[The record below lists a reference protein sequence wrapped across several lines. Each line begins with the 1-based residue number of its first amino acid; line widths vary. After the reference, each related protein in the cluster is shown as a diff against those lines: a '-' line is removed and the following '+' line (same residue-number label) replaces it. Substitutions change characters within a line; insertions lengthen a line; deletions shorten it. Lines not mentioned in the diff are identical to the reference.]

1 MPVPTDYTYINAV
14 NGQKNPSTIH
24 TSNVGLT
31 AFFERYL
38 IDDFLGQW
46 EVELPETWAYNYTMY
61 TLVYFGFFSVINTDK
76 FGVIPQHCN
85 LYGFD
90 VMYQPTTAQIIN
102 PLIPNA
108 INARI
113 HKDCELI
120 KLLPDFGGIYDLIQF
135 YAEKMA
141 LISEGIDI
149 NILNTKLA
157 YIFSA
162 SNKSAAESF
171 KKTIDMVTSGEA
183 AVAVGKELFTE
194 DGTPMWTT
202 FSQNL
207 EQNYIASQQIEDLKK
222 LKLMFDT
229 DVGIPNT
236 NTEKKER
243 LTDDEVNSN
252 NVETQTKIALMA
264 DSLKD
269 SAKRVNKMFGTNIS
283 FNLKFKE
290 SRGGGDNVTGE
301 PVINSRNVQLR

>member
-1 MPVPTDYTYINAV
+1 MGVPVDYTYINAV

-24 TSNVGLT
+24 TQNIALT
-31 AFFERYL
+31 KFFERYL

-46 EVELPETWAYNYTMY
+46 EVKLPETWAYNYTMY
-61 TLVYFGFFSVINTDK
+61 TLVYFGFLAVINTDK

-108 INARI
+108 IDARI
-113 HKDCELI
+113 HRDTELI
-120 KLLPDFGGIYDLIQF
+120 KLFPDFGGIYDLIQF

-141 LISEGIDI
+141 LLSEGIDVNII
-149 NILNTKLA
+149 NSKLS
-157 YIFSA
+157 YIIGVDS
-162 SNKSAAESF
+162 KSIAETF
-171 KKTIDMVTSGEA
+171 KKMIDKVTSGEA
-183 AVAVGKELFTE
+183 CVGTGKELFSE
-194 DGTPMWTT
+194 DGTPMWNT
-202 FSQNL
+202 FAQNL
-207 EQNYIASQQIEDLKK
+207 KQNYIASQQLEDLKK

-229 DVGIPNT
+229 DVGIPNA

-252 NVETQTKIALMA
+252 NVETQTKIELIA
-264 DSLKD
+264 DSLEE

-283 FNLKFKE
+283 FKLKFKE
-290 SRGGGDNVTGE
+290 SRGGGANVEGKPT
-301 PVINSRNVQLR
+301 INSGNV

>member
-1 MPVPTDYTYINAV
+1 MGIPVDYTYINAV

-24 TSNVGLT
+24 TQNIALT
-31 AFFERYL
+31 KFFERYL

-46 EVELPETWAYNYTMY
+46 EVKLPETWAYNYTMY
-61 TLVYFGFFSVINTDK
+61 TLVYFGFLAVINTDK

-108 INARI
+108 IDARI
-113 HKDCELI
+113 HRDTELI
-120 KLLPDFGGIYDLIQF
+120 KLFPDFGGIYDLIQF

-141 LISEGIDI
+141 LLSEGIDVNII
-149 NILNTKLA
+149 NSKLS
-157 YIFSA
+157 YIIGVD
-162 SNKSAAESF
+162 NKSSAETF
-171 KKTIDMVTSGEA
+171 KKTIDRVTSGEA
-183 AVAVGKELFTE
+183 CVVTGKELFSE

-202 FSQNL
+202 FAQNL
-207 EQNYIASQQIEDLKK
+207 TQNYIASQQIEDLKK

-229 DVGIPNT
+229 DVGIPNA

-252 NVETQTKIALMA
+252 NIETQTKIELIA
-264 DSLKD
+264 DSLKE
-269 SAKRVNKMFGTNIS
+269 SAERVNKMFGTNIS
-283 FNLKFKE
+283 FKLKFKE
-290 SRGGGDNVTGE
+290 SRGGVGNVEGKPT
-301 PVINSRNVQLR
+301 VNSRNV

>member
-1 MPVPTDYTYINAV
+1 MGVPVDYTYINAV

-24 TSNVGLT
+24 TQNIALT
-31 AFFERYL
+31 KFFERYL

-46 EVELPETWAYNYTMY
+46 EVKLPETWAYNYTMY
-61 TLVYFGFFSVINTDK
+61 TLVYFGFLAVINTDK

-108 INARI
+108 IDARI
-113 HKDCELI
+113 HRDTELI
-120 KLLPDFGGIYDLIQF
+120 KLFPDFGGIYDLIQF

-141 LISEGIDI
+141 LLSEGIDVNII
-149 NILNTKLA
+149 NSKLS
-157 YIFSA
+157 YIIGVDSKSSA
-162 SNKSAAESF
+162 ETF
-171 KKTIDMVTSGEA
+171 KKTIDKVTSGEA
-183 AVAVGKELFTE
+183 CVVTGKELFSE
-194 DGTPMWTT
+194 DGTPMWNT
-202 FSQNL
+202 FAQNL
-207 EQNYIASQQIEDLKK
+207 KQNYIASQQLEDLKK

-229 DVGIPNT
+229 DVGIPNA

-252 NVETQTKIALMA
+252 NVETQTKIELIA
-264 DSLKD
+264 DSLEE

-283 FNLKFKE
+283 FKLKFKE
-290 SRGGGDNVTGE
+290 SRGGIANVEGK
-301 PVINSRNVQLR
+301 PIINSGNV

>member
-1 MPVPTDYTYINAV
+1 MGVPVDYTYINAV

-24 TSNVGLT
+24 TQNIGLT
-31 AFFERYL
+31 KFFERYL

-46 EVELPETWAYNYTMY
+46 EVKLPETWAYNYTMY
-61 TLVYFGFFSVINTDK
+61 SLVYFGFIAVINTDK

-85 LYGFD
+85 LYGYD

-108 INARI
+108 IVARI
-113 HKDCELI
+113 HRDTELI
-120 KLLPDFGGIYDLIQF
+120 KLFPDFGGIYDLIQF

-141 LISEGIDI
+141 LLSEGIDVNII
-149 NILNTKLA
+149 NSKLS
-157 YIFSA
+157 YIIGVD
-162 SNKSAAESF
+162 NKSSAETF
-171 KKTIDMVTSGEA
+171 KKTIDKVTSGEA
-183 AVAVGKELFTE
+183 CVVTGKELFSE

-202 FSQNL
+202 FAQNL
-207 EQNYIASQQIEDLKK
+207 TQNYIASQQIEDLKK

-229 DVGIPNT
+229 DVGIPNA

-252 NVETQTKIALMA
+252 NVETQTKIELIA
-264 DSLKD
+264 DSLEE

-283 FNLKFKE
+283 FKLKFKE
-290 SRGGGDNVTGE
+290 SRGGVTNVEGKSI
-301 PVINSRNVQLR
+301 INSGNV

>member
-1 MPVPTDYTYINAV
+1 MEIPVDYTYINAV

-24 TSNVGLT
+24 TQNIGLT
-31 AFFERYL
+31 KFFERYL

-46 EVELPETWAYNYTMY
+46 EVRLPETWAYNYTMY
-61 TLVYFGFFSVINTDK
+61 SLVYFGFIAVINTDK

-85 LYGFD
+85 LYGYD

-108 INARI
+108 IDARI
-113 HKDCELI
+113 HRDTELI
-120 KLLPDFGGIYDLIQF
+120 KLFPDFGGIYDLIQF

-141 LISEGIDI
+141 LLSEGIDVNII
-149 NILNTKLA
+149 NSKLS
-157 YIFSA
+157 YIIGVDNKASA
-162 SNKSAAESF
+162 ETF
-171 KKTIDMVTSGEA
+171 KKTIDKVTSGEA
-183 AVAVGKELFTE
+183 CVVTGKELFSE
-194 DGTPMWTT
+194 DGTPMWNT
-202 FSQNL
+202 FAQNL
-207 EQNYIASQQIEDLKK
+207 KQNYIASQQLEDLKK

-252 NVETQTKIALMA
+252 NVETQTKIELIA
-264 DSLKD
+264 DSLEE

-283 FNLKFKE
+283 FKLKFKE
-290 SRGGGDNVTGE
+290 SRGGAANVEGK
-301 PVINSRNVQLR
+301 PIINSRDV

>member
-1 MPVPTDYTYINAV
+1 MGIPVDYTYINAV

-24 TSNVGLT
+24 TQNIALT
-31 AFFERYL
+31 KFFERYL

-46 EVELPETWAYNYTMY
+46 EVKLPETWAYNYTMY
-61 TLVYFGFFSVINTDK
+61 TLVYFGFLAVINTDK

-108 INARI
+108 IDARI
-113 HKDCELI
+113 HRDTELI
-120 KLLPDFGGIYDLIQF
+120 KLFPDFGGIYDLIQF

-141 LISEGIDI
+141 LLSEGIDVNII
-149 NILNTKLA
+149 NSKLS
-157 YIFSA
+157 YIIGVD
-162 SNKSAAESF
+162 NKSSAETF
-171 KKTIDMVTSGEA
+171 KKTIDKVTSGEA
-183 AVAVGKELFTE
+183 CVVTGKELFSE

-202 FSQNL
+202 FAQNL
-207 EQNYIASQQIEDLKK
+207 TQNYITSQQIEDLKK

-229 DVGIPNT
+229 DIGIPNA

-252 NVETQTKIALMA
+252 NIETQTKIELIAN
-264 DSLKD
+264 SLKE
-269 SAKRVNKMFGTNIS
+269 SAERVNKMFGTNIS
-283 FNLKFKE
+283 FKLKFKE
-290 SRGGGDNVTGE
+290 SRGGVGNVEGKPT
-301 PVINSRNVQLR
+301 VNSGNV

>member
-1 MPVPTDYTYINAV
+1 MGIPVDYTYINAA

-24 TSNVGLT
+24 TQNIALT
-31 AFFERYL
+31 KFFERYL

-46 EVELPETWAYNYTMY
+46 EVKLPETWAYNYTMY
-61 TLVYFGFFSVINTDK
+61 TLVYFGFLAVINTDK

-108 INARI
+108 IDARI
-113 HKDCELI
+113 HRDTELI
-120 KLLPDFGGIYDLIQF
+120 KLFPDFGGIYDLIQF

-141 LISEGIDI
+141 LLSEGIDVNII
-149 NILNTKLA
+149 NSKLS
-157 YIFSA
+157 YIIGVDSKSSA
-162 SNKSAAESF
+162 ETF
-171 KKTIDMVTSGEA
+171 KKTIDKVTSGEA
-183 AVAVGKELFTE
+183 CVVTGKELFSE
-194 DGTPMWTT
+194 DGTPMWNT
-202 FSQNL
+202 FAQNL
-207 EQNYIASQQIEDLKK
+207 KQNYIASQQLEDLKK

-229 DVGIPNT
+229 DVGIPNA

-252 NVETQTKIALMA
+252 NVETQTKIELIA
-264 DSLKD
+264 DSLEE

-283 FNLKFKE
+283 FKLKFKE
-290 SRGGGDNVTGE
+290 SRGGIANVEGK
-301 PVINSRNVQLR
+301 PIINSGNV

>member
-1 MPVPTDYTYINAV
+1 MGIPVDYTYINAV

-24 TSNVGLT
+24 TQNIALT
-31 AFFERYL
+31 KFFERYL

-46 EVELPETWAYNYTMY
+46 EVKLPETWAYNYTMY
-61 TLVYFGFFSVINTDK
+61 TLVYFGFLAVINTDK

-108 INARI
+108 IDARI
-113 HKDCELI
+113 HRDTELI
-120 KLLPDFGGIYDLIQF
+120 KLFPDFGGIYDLIQF

-141 LISEGIDI
+141 LLSEGIDVNII
-149 NILNTKLA
+149 NSKLS
-157 YIFSA
+157 YIIGVD
-162 SNKSAAESF
+162 NKSSAETF
-171 KKTIDMVTSGEA
+171 KKTIDKVTSGEA
-183 AVAVGKELFTE
+183 CVVTGKELFCE

-202 FSQNL
+202 FAQNL
-207 EQNYIASQQIEDLKK
+207 TQNYIASQQIEDLKK

-229 DVGIPNT
+229 DIGIPNA

-252 NVETQTKIALMA
+252 NIETQTKIELIAN
-264 DSLKD
+264 SLKE
-269 SAKRVNKMFGTNIS
+269 SAERVNKMFGTNIS
-283 FNLKFKE
+283 FKLKFKE
-290 SRGGGDNVTGE
+290 SRGGVGNVEGKPT
-301 PVINSRNVQLR
+301 VNSGNV

>member
-1 MPVPTDYTYINAV
+1 MGIPVDYTYINAV

-24 TSNVGLT
+24 TQNIALT
-31 AFFERYL
+31 KFFERYL

-46 EVELPETWAYNYTMY
+46 EVKLPETWAYNYTMY
-61 TLVYFGFFSVINTDK
+61 TLVYFGFLAVINTDK

-108 INARI
+108 IDARI
-113 HKDCELI
+113 HRDTELI
-120 KLLPDFGGIYDLIQF
+120 KLFPDFGGIYDLIQF

-141 LISEGIDI
+141 LLSEGIDVNII
-149 NILNTKLA
+149 NSKLS
-157 YIFSA
+157 YIIGVD
-162 SNKSAAESF
+162 NKSSAETF
-171 KKTIDMVTSGEA
+171 KKTIDKVTSGEA
-183 AVAVGKELFTE
+183 CVVTGKELFSE
-194 DGTPMWTT
+194 DGTPMWIT
-202 FSQNL
+202 FAQNL
-207 EQNYIASQQIEDLKK
+207 KQNYIASQQLEDLKK

-229 DVGIPNT
+229 DVGIPNA

-252 NVETQTKIALMA
+252 NVETQTKIELIA
-264 DSLKD
+264 DSLEE

-283 FNLKFKE
+283 FKLKFKE
-290 SRGGGDNVTGE
+290 SRGRVANVEGKAI
-301 PVINSRNVQLR
+301 INSGNV

>member
-1 MPVPTDYTYINAV
+1 MGIPVDYTYINAV

-24 TSNVGLT
+24 TQNIELT
-31 AFFERYL
+31 KFFERYL

-46 EVELPETWAYNYTMY
+46 EVKLPETWAYNYTMY
-61 TLVYFGFFSVINTDK
+61 TLVYFGFLAVINTDK

-108 INARI
+108 IDARI
-113 HKDCELI
+113 HRDTELI
-120 KLLPDFGGIYDLIQF
+120 KLFPDFGGIYDLIQF

-141 LISEGIDI
+141 LLSEGIDVNII
-149 NILNTKLA
+149 NSKLS
-157 YIFSA
+157 YIIGVD
-162 SNKSAAESF
+162 NKSSAETF
-171 KKTIDMVTSGEA
+171 KKTIDKVTSGEA
-183 AVAVGKELFTE
+183 CVAVGKELFSE
-194 DGTPMWTT
+194 DGTPMWNT
-202 FSQNL
+202 FAQNL
-207 EQNYIASQQIEDLKK
+207 KQNYIASQQLEDLKK

-229 DVGIPNT
+229 DVGIPNA

-252 NVETQTKIALMA
+252 NVETQTKIELIA
-264 DSLKD
+264 DSLEE

-283 FNLKFKE
+283 FKLKFKE
-290 SRGGGDNVTGE
+290 SRGGVANVE
-301 PVINSRNVQLR
+301 RKLVINSGNV

>member
-1 MPVPTDYTYINAV
+1 MGIPVDYTYINAV

-24 TSNVGLT
+24 TQNIALT
-31 AFFERYL
+31 KFFERYL

-46 EVELPETWAYNYTMY
+46 KVELPETWAYNYTMY
-61 TLVYFGFFSVINTDK
+61 TLVYFGFLAVINTDK

-108 INARI
+108 IDARI
-113 HKDCELI
+113 HRDTELI
-120 KLLPDFGGIYDLIQF
+120 KLFPDFGGIYDLIQF

-141 LISEGIDI
+141 LLSEGIDVNII
-149 NILNTKLA
+149 NSKLS
-157 YIFSA
+157 YIIGVD
-162 SNKSAAESF
+162 NKSSAETF
-171 KKTIDMVTSGEA
+171 KKTIDKVTSGDA
-183 AVAVGKELFTE
+183 CVVTGKELFSE

-202 FSQNL
+202 FAQNL
-207 EQNYIASQQIEDLKK
+207 TQNYIASQQIEDLKK

-229 DVGIPNT
+229 DVGIPNA

-252 NVETQTKIALMA
+252 NIETQTKIELIA
-264 DSLKD
+264 DSLKE
-269 SAKRVNKMFGTNIS
+269 SAVRVNKMFGTNIS
-283 FNLKFKE
+283 FKLKFKE
-290 SRGGGDNVTGE
+290 SRGGSANVEGKPT
-301 PVINSRNVQLR
+301 VNSGNV

>member
-1 MPVPTDYTYINAV
+1 MDIPVDYTYINAV

-24 TSNVGLT
+24 TQNIALT
-31 AFFERYL
+31 KFFERYL

-46 EVELPETWAYNYTMY
+46 KVELPETWSYNYTMY
-61 TLVYFGFFSVINTDK
+61 TLVYFGFLAVINTDK

-113 HKDCELI
+113 HRDTELI
-120 KLLPDFGGIYDLIQF
+120 KLFPDFGGIYDLIQF

-141 LISEGIDI
+141 LLSEGIDI
-149 NILNTKLA
+149 NIINSKLS
-157 YIFSA
+157 YIIGVD
-162 SNKSAAESF
+162 NKSSAETF
-171 KKTIDMVTSGEA
+171 KKTIDKVTSGDA
-183 AVAVGKELFTE
+183 CVVTGKELFNE

-202 FSQNL
+202 FAQNL
-207 EQNYIASQQIEDLKK
+207 TQNYIASQQIEDLKK

-229 DVGIPNT
+229 DVGIPNA

-252 NVETQTKIALMA
+252 NIETQTKIELIA
-264 DSLKD
+264 DSLKE
-269 SAKRVNKMFGTNIS
+269 STERVNKMFGTNIS
-283 FNLKFKE
+283 FKLKFKE
-290 SRGGGDNVTGE
+290 SRGGVGNVEGE
-301 PVINSRNVQLR
+301 SVINSRNV

>member
-1 MPVPTDYTYINAV
+1 MGVPVDYTYINAV

-24 TSNVGLT
+24 TQNIALT
-31 AFFERYL
+31 KFFERYL

-46 EVELPETWAYNYTMY
+46 KVELPETWAYNYTMY
-61 TLVYFGFFSVINTDK
+61 TLVYFGFLAVINTDK

-108 INARI
+108 IDARI
-113 HKDCELI
+113 HRDTELI
-120 KLLPDFGGIYDLIQF
+120 KLFPDFGGIYDLIQF

-141 LISEGIDI
+141 LLSEGIDVNII
-149 NILNTKLA
+149 NSKLS
-157 YIFSA
+157 YIIGVD
-162 SNKSAAESF
+162 NKSSAETF
-171 KKTIDMVTSGEA
+171 KKTIDKVTSGDA
-183 AVAVGKELFTE
+183 CVVTGKELFSE

-202 FSQNL
+202 FAQNL
-207 EQNYIASQQIEDLKK
+207 TQNYIASQQIEDLKK

-229 DVGIPNT
+229 DVGIPNA

-252 NVETQTKIALMA
+252 NIETQTKIELIA
-264 DSLKD
+264 DSLKE
-269 SAKRVNKMFGTNIS
+269 SAERVNKMFGTNIS
-283 FNLKFKE
+283 FKLKFKE
-290 SRGGGDNVTGE
+290 IRGGGGNVEGKPT
-301 PVINSRNVQLR
+301 VNSGNV

>member
-1 MPVPTDYTYINAV
+1 MGIPVDYTYINAV

-24 TSNVGLT
+24 TQNIGLT
-31 AFFERYL
+31 NFFERYL

-46 EVELPETWAYNYTMY
+46 KVELPETWSYNYTMY
-61 TLVYFGFFSVINTDK
+61 TLVYFGFLAVINTDK

-113 HKDCELI
+113 HRDTELI
-120 KLLPDFGGIYDLIQF
+120 KLFPDFGGIYDLIQF

-141 LISEGIDI
+141 LLSEGIDI
-149 NILNTKLA
+149 NIINSKLS
-157 YIFSA
+157 YIIGVD
-162 SNKSAAESF
+162 NKSSAETF
-171 KKTIDMVTSGEA
+171 KKTIDKVTSGDA
-183 AVAVGKELFTE
+183 CVVTGKELFNE

-202 FSQNL
+202 FAQNL
-207 EQNYIASQQIEDLKK
+207 SQNYIASQQIEDLKK

-229 DVGIPNT
+229 DVGIPNA

-252 NVETQTKIALMA
+252 NIETQTKIELIA
-264 DSLKD
+264 DSLKE
-269 SAKRVNKMFGTNIS
+269 STERVNKMFGTNIS
-283 FNLKFKE
+283 FKLKFKE
-290 SRGGGDNVTGE
+290 SRGGVGNVEGE
-301 PVINSRNVQLR
+301 SVINSRNV

>member
-1 MPVPTDYTYINAV
+1 MGVPVDYTYINAV
-14 NGQKNPSTIH
+14 NGQKNPSAIH
-24 TSNVGLT
+24 TQNIALT
-31 AFFERYL
+31 KFFERYL

-46 EVELPETWAYNYTMY
+46 EVKLPETWSYNYTMY
-61 TLVYFGFFSVINTDK
+61 TLVYFGFLAVINTDK

-108 INARI
+108 IDARI
-113 HKDCELI
+113 HRDTELI
-120 KLLPDFGGIYDLIQF
+120 KLFPDFGGIYDLIQF

-141 LISEGIDI
+141 LLSEGIDVNII
-149 NILNTKLA
+149 NSKLS
-157 YIFSA
+157 YIIGVD
-162 SNKSAAESF
+162 NKSSAEIF
-171 KKTIDMVTSGEA
+171 KKTIDKVTSGEA
-183 AVAVGKELFTE
+183 CVVTGKELFSE

-202 FSQNL
+202 FAQNL
-207 EQNYIASQQIEDLKK
+207 TQNYIASQQIEDLKK

-252 NVETQTKIALMA
+252 NIETQTKIELIA
-264 DSLKD
+264 DSLKE
-269 SAKRVNKMFGTNIS
+269 SAERVNKMFGTNIS
-283 FNLKFKE
+283 FKLKFKE
-290 SRGGGDNVTGE
+290 SRGGVANVEGKPTVDSG
-301 PVINSRNVQLR
+301 NV